1 MKIVSFNANSL
12 RARLHQV
19 QAIIDKHAPDIIGL
33 QETKV
38 ADGEFPLDAI
48 KAMGYHAVYHGQ
60 KTHYGVALLSR
71 SAPIEPV
78 CGFEHDDESSQRR
91 FVSAGFSLA
100 DGRRLTVMNGYFPQ
114 GESRKHPTKFP
125 NKYDYY
131 QHLASLLKDGYQ
143 ADSPVIIMGD
153 MNVAPMDLDIGIGAD
168 NAKRWL
174 REGKCCFLPEEREWL
189 QQLFDWG
196 MVDTFRQK
204 HPSVDN
210 YFSWFD
216 YRSRGFEAEPKRGQ
230 RIDLILASPAIS
242 AKATAAD
249 IDYEVRG
256 MDKPSDHCPIWT
268 DFDLELV
275 G

>member
-1 MKIVSFNANSL
+1 
-12 RARLHQV
+12 
-19 QAIIDKHAPDIIGL
+19 
-33 QETKV
+33 
-38 ADGEFPLDAI
+38 
-48 KAMGYHAVYHGQ
+48 
-60 KTHYGVALLSR
+60 
-71 SAPIEPV
+71 
-78 CGFEHDDESSQRR
+78 
-91 FVSAGFSLA
+91 
-100 DGRRLTVMNGYFPQ
+100 
-114 GESRKHPTKFP
+114 
-125 NKYDYY
+125 
-131 QHLASLLKDGYQ
+131 
-143 ADSPVIIMGD
+143 MGD

-174 REGKCCFLPEEREWL
+174 RSGKCCFLPEERQWL

-216 YRSRGFEAEPKRGQ
+216 YRSRGFEAEPKRGL